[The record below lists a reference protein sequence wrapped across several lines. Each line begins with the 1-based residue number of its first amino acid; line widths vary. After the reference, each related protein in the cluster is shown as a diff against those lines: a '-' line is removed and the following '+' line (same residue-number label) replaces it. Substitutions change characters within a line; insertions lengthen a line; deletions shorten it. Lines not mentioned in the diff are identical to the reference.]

1 MRGTTNEQRKAAA
14 AHLATL
20 RAAEARKPHAMATVG
35 TPGNPAGP
43 ATLDQLYFSGVYPN
57 YALSP
62 LPNLND
68 TVNCQAPNFCGIRK
82 FVDTLPLLNT
92 ANDLGNMLPVAV
104 PDTTTFPGSDYYEIS
119 LVQYRQQ
126 MHKDL
131 PAVSGTWPN
140 QTGGTLLRGYVQTNA
155 PVGSPALVPNYLG
168 PIIVAQSNRPV
179 RIKFTNALPTG
190 SAGDLFIPT
199 DQTVLGA
206 GLGLANGSS
215 PYLEN
220 RATIH
225 MHGGNTPWISDGT
238 PHQWTIPAGDW
249 NNTAYQRGASVQFV
263 PDMFFVNGN
272 VVPQCTATLTT
283 KCSDP
288 TGVKNPTT
296 LPAGAT
302 NDPGHGSLTFYYTNQ
317 QSGRLLFYHDH
328 AYGITRLNVYAGEA
342 SAMLITD
349 QIDADLISGTN
360 TSGVFT
366 KAGIAP
372 APVIP
377 TEQIPLVIQDKTF
390 VPQNPASTTISQH

>member
-1 MRGTTNEQRKAAA
+1 MIPGCRLPAFVFVKVLVAALLISISSAWVTQAQNVTPKSISSSTGTGTTANPAPRMRGTTNEQRKAAA

-92 ANDLGNMLPVAV
+92 ANDLGNMLPVAA
-104 PDTTTFPGSDYYEIS
+104 PDITTFPGSDYYEIS
-119 LVQYRQQ
+119 LVQFRQQ

-179 RIKFTNALPTG
+179 RVKFTNP
-190 SAGDLFIPT
+190 
-199 DQTVLGA
+199 
-206 GLGLANGSS
+206 
-215 PYLEN
+215 
-220 RATIH
+220 
-225 MHGGNTPWISDGT
+225 
-238 PHQWTIPAGDW
+238 
-249 NNTAYQRGASVQFV
+249 
-263 PDMFFVNGN
+263 
-272 VVPQCTATLTT
+272 
-283 KCSDP
+283 
-288 TGVKNPTT
+288 
-296 LPAGAT
+296 
-302 NDPGHGSLTFYYTNQ
+302 
-317 QSGRLLFYHDH
+317 
-328 AYGITRLNVYAGEA
+328 
-342 SAMLITD
+342 
-349 QIDADLISGTN
+349 
-360 TSGVFT
+360 
-366 KAGIAP
+366 
-372 APVIP
+372 
-377 TEQIPLVIQDKTF
+377 
-390 VPQNPASTTISQH
+390 